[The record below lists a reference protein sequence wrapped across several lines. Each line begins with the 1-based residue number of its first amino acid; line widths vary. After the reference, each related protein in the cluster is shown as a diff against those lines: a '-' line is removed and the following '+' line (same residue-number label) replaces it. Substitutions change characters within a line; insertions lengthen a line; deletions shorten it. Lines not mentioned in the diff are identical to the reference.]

1 MTDFDY
7 SMVDL
12 KLIDMTKLISDFY
25 YEDCEKLLTE
35 VLMKRPD
42 YDFVSDK
49 LLHAIKNHLYF
60 ETFEDLKNYLED

>member
-1 MTDFDY
+1 MEDFDY
-7 SMVDL
+7 SMIDL

-42 YDFVSDK
+42 YDYIYHRLK
-49 LLHAIKNHLYF
+49 LGIYRHYYF
-60 ETFEDLKNYLED
+60 TDINDLKNFLEE